1 MSQPTFNNPLNE
13 DDLQWKKTS
22 NGRRPQNIKSGI
34 SQKLL
39 IGSYSNLNFSLDDQ
53 IIFYN
58 SEKRRKPPMDDDI
71 NILKVEYLSN
81 TLLDHNQILNFLD
94 DQTIFYKSLKW
105 RQTPMEDDLS
115 GKY

>member
-1 MSQPTFNNPLNE
+1 
-13 DDLQWKKTS
+13 
-22 NGRRPQNIKSGI
+22 
-34 SQKLL
+34 
-39 IGSYSNLNFSLDDQ
+39 
-53 IIFYN
+53 
-58 SEKRRKPPMDDDI
+58 MDDDI

-81 TLLDHNQILNFLD
+81 TLLDHNQILNLGLD